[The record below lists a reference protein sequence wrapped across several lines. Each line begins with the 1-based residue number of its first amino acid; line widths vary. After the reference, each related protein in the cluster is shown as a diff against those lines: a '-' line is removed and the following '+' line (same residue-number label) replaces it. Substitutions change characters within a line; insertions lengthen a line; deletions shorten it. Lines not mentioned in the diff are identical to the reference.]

1 MPEEELFKKIGIPK
15 SVNVIRGVYSDCQS
29 IRIVFE
35 LFYFSGN

>member
-1 MPEEELFKKIGIPK
+1 MPEEELSKKIGIPK

-35 LFYFSGN
+35 FILF